1 METQINKVN
10 FDLLDLIF
18 HKNPVDITRVVYE
31 GASSK
36 SAREV
41 KDIAI
46 EHEYLYWTNDSHSD
60 GHGGVHKAFTE
71 PFILPEPF

>member
-1 METQINKVN
+1 MSMIKKVN
-10 FDLLDLIF
+10 QDLLGLIF
-18 HKNPVDITRVVYE
+18 HKNPVDVTRVMYE

-36 SAREV
+36 SAQNV

-46 EHEYLYWTNDSHSD
+46 EHEYLYWTNDSHSN

>member
-1 METQINKVN
+1 MSMIKKVN
-10 FDLLDLIF
+10 QDLLSLIF
-18 HKNPVDITRVVYE
+18 HKNPVDVTRVMYE

-36 SAREV
+36 SAQNV

-46 EHEYLYWTNDSHSD
+46 EHEYLYWTNDSHSN